1 LKNPLQDFRYPTIPN
16 WEILDIWQL
25 FRKTQLEILDIW
37 QLFAKPNW
45 EISDVWQLFEKPDSE
60 ILDICVSMP

>member
-1 LKNPLQDFRYPTIPN
+1 
-16 WEILDIWQL
+16 
-25 FRKTQLEILDIW
+25 LEILDIW

-45 EISDVWQLFEKPDSE
+45 EISDVWQLFEKPDWE